1 MTDNKL
7 SKSEDEAFHVDLQ
20 EANTHRR
27 TLESEV
33 KIRTSAMETYEDMN
47 SSLIAAN
54 ISLQVTDSVSSF
66 RFCGENLQEYAG
78 KSHLN
83 PQKC

>member
-7 SKSEDEAFHVDLQ
+7 SKSEDEAFYVDLQ
-20 EANTHRR
+20 EANTHR

-33 KIRTSAMETYEDMN
+33 KIRTSAMETYEDTN

-54 ISLQVTDSVSSF
+54 ISLQVTDSVFSSVLVWF
-66 RFCGENLQEYAG
+66 LWGESSG
-78 KSHLN
+78 SVDM
-83 PQKC
+83 